1 MPVFGQYNTANYAVR
16 DRVNHDLAG
25 DASPHQRGGKLV
37 TSSGLNFLGTIHEAS
52 AGTTDVLN
60 TTNAV
65 EEVFHRSTGVL
76 DLLNK
81 ADIDVA
87 EQGRAAQPALYP
99 FRLPACMAV
108 SAASSSF
115 RATASH
121 VKYRAHAC

>member
-1 MPVFGQYNTANYAVR
+1 MPVFGQCNTANYAVR

-37 TSSGLNFLGTIHEAS
+37 TSSDLNFLGTIHEAS
-52 AGTTDVLN
+52 TGTTDVLN

-87 EQGRAAQPALYP
+87 ELKFAGAWNLDTTPDGQGYEHTTAHHMGS
-99 FRLPACMAV
+99 LPTI
-108 SAASSSF
+108 F
-115 RATASH
+115 TH
-121 VKYRAHAC
+121 